1 MEANPFSFLLQKA
14 PLFFLVAV
22 RIFAMIASAPLLS
35 TRAVPRIAQ
44 IGLAGL
50 VAFLVLPLADSTMLT
65 VSNFSIQYVLLI
77 IGEGLIGVL
86 TGFFLSIIFSTFST
100 AGQFFSYQMGFGAS
114 EVYDALAQIENPLMG
129 QFLNFIA
136 VLIFLQI
143 KGFQTLFLSG
153 VLRSFQTIN
162 CFIFME
168 KQAVLSS
175 FFLHQLSL
183 LFLNAIIIAMPI
195 MGTLF
200 LIHVSMGLL
209 SKAAPQMNLL
219 SEGFPITILL
229 TFFMLSVT
237 LPFMVNL
244 FLHILQDGVAAFETL
259 LRQAGGAI
267 L

>member
-50 VAFLVLPLADSTMLT
+50 VAFLVLPLVDGTMLT
-65 VSNFSIQYVLLI
+65 ARNFSIQYVLLL

-136 VLIFLQI
+136 VLVFLQI

-168 KQAVLSS
+168 KQTILSS

-183 LFLNAIIIAMPI
+183 LFLNAMIIAMPI

-229 TFFMLSVT
+229 TFFLLSVT

-259 LRQAGGAI
+259 LRQAGSAI
-267 L
+267 P

>member
-1 MEANPFSFLLQKA
+1 
-14 PLFFLVAV
+14 
-22 RIFAMIASAPLLS
+22 MIASAPLLS

-175 FFLHQLSL
+175 FFLHKLSL